1 MDEFLTLLVEA
12 MELPDIES
20 IDQIDASV
28 PFSQIKDFDSL
39 ATLAVM
45 TVCEV
50 DYDFSIEGQWLWD
63 DNVTPNELYAKIA
76 SS

>member
-20 IDQIDASV
+20 IDKIDASV

-50 DYDFSIEGQWLWD
+50 DYDLSIEGQWLWD
-63 DNVTPNELYAKIA
+63 DNVTPSELYAKIT